1 MLPRLALIAAS
12 ALLAILALDGCT
24 HDSEQDRQSVDAV
37 VYTIGLSTDP
47 YGNSSPHG
55 FGVVTGLRRGSLEKV
70 EVREPGL
77 GAFGGAEWL
86 SAGLILVP
94 RPAPPVHRP
103 LLYLYDGKLERQG
116 SAPIPGGAAYAW
128 STHFGLFA
136 YEPPI
141 PCRRKQPS
149 LFDCYRA
156 SGELFVARVDG
167 SDKREVTAGHLMG
180 WTADGRIGFFKS
192 YQRAIP
198 RAIDLRTGETG
209 PVLPGWKVELPIW
222 SPDGRF
228 VSAITG
234 AGVVIADANGRVVQR
249 IRSRLVISMIA
260 WAPVGRRLAFT
271 TSGFPDPHQLF
282 VVDRPSARP
291 RLLYVAPGWHFDWI
305 TWSPD
310 GRRILLDDENWFR
323 LHDERRGRWLL
334 LWTDRSGR
342 RRTLPRLGGRPLWCC
357 PVNAFSAGG
366 TIRNG

>member
-1 MLPRLALIAAS
+1 VLSRVTLISAN
-12 ALLAILALDGCT
+12 ALLAILALSGCS
-24 HDSEQDRQSVDAV
+24 HDSEQAHQSVDAV
-37 VYTIGLSTDP
+37 LYTIGLSTDP

-55 FGVVTGLRRGSLEKV
+55 FGVVTGLRRGALEKV
-70 EVREPGL
+70 EVRQQGL
-77 GAFGGAEWL
+77 GGFGGAEWL
-86 SAGLILVP
+86 SRGVILVP
-94 RPAPPVHRP
+94 RPAPPLHRP
-103 LLYLYDGKLERQG
+103 LLYRYDGKLERRG
-116 SAPIPGGAAYAW
+116 SAPIPGGAAFAW
-128 STHFGLFA
+128 SPRLGLFV

-141 PCRRKQPS
+141 PCRHKQRS

-156 SGELFVARVDG
+156 SGRLFVARVDG
-167 SDKREVTAGHLMG
+167 SDKREVSAGHLMG

-192 YQRAIP
+192 YQRAVP
-198 RAIDLRTGETG
+198 RAVDLGTGETG

-228 VSAITG
+228 VAAITG
-234 AGVVIADANGRVVQR
+234 AGVVIADASGRVVQT

-282 VVDRPSARP
+282 LVDRPSAKP
-291 RLLYVAPGWHFDWI
+291 RLLFVAGSWHFDWI

-310 GRRILLDDENWFR
+310 GTRILLDDEN
-323 LHDERRGRWLL
+323 RGRWLL
-334 LWTDRSGR
+334 FRTDRSGS

-357 PVNAFSAGG
+357 PVNAFTAGG